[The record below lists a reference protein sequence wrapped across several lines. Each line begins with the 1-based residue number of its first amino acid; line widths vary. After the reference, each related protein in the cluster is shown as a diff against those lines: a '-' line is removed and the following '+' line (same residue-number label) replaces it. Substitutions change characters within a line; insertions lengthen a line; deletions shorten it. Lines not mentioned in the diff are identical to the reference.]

1 MCECCRQVE
10 AEVVSKSRN
19 KIHQTWGP
27 PINGA
32 LYIRN
37 KPSAVRIVVVLPM
50 TRPRTSCASLSS
62 LYISPRAR
70 TGEGLRRSKDQ
81 GGIIEGA
88 EGGSRGTKETR
99 SACNAWWSHD
109 SSTSSPLRC
118 ALIDLPCSRSLHTRA
133 RAEHRALVILNR
145 EIARIA

>member
-1 MCECCRQVE
+1 MRECCRQVE

-81 GGIIEGA
+81 GGVIEGA
-88 EGGSRGTKETR
+88 EGGEPGYKRNSQRMQCMVVSRFINIF
-99 SACNAWWSHD
+99 SAA
-109 SSTSSPLRC
+109 LR
-118 ALIDLPCSRSLHTRA
+118 PH
-133 RAEHRALVILNR
+133 
-145 EIARIA
+145 